1 MKCIP
6 EWCLC
11 YLHYD
16 MYHNN
21 VLCTCIAFPYLFLIW
36 TVRYFYIHLYLYTSG
51 VYIYCYMHTIFIS
64 DFSEV
69 TTQKWFHLQ
78 IIWLLVFLI
87 PLQFNKL
94 KKIRTDQENLP
105 IFQYR
110 QMILDKLQQNQ
121 IVVVAGDTGCGKST
135 QVGTTHRGHRVWE
148 VHPGR
153 HHTQGTQGVGSPPR

>member
-1 MKCIP
+1 MYIP
-6 EWCLC
+6 
-11 YLHYD
+11 
-16 MYHNN
+16 
-21 VLCTCIAFPYLFLIW
+21 FPIYFW
-36 TVRYFYIHLYLYTSG
+36 HEQYFYIHLYMYTSG
-51 VYIYCYMHTIFIS
+51 VYIYWYMHTIFMG

-69 TTQKWFHLQ
+69 ATQKRLYSVLVFNLQ
-78 IIWLLVFLI
+78 SIWLLVFLI

-135 QVGTTHRGHRVWE
+135 QVGITHRGHRVWD

-153 HHTQGTQGVGSPPR
+153 HHTRGTPGVGSPPR